1 MILKNDSSYP
11 TAELEQ
17 LIKFAASVNTTQ
29 PIELDRIF
37 VHVKH
42 TRGKFSGEAFDAQ
55 PPEEWTGVD
64 LWSNYGYDFADYY
77 VFLCIPHA
85 HKFPQ
90 SSLIR
95 GKPYGGELSSVY
107 VCQDWKECVAA
118 VAAHELHHVALWQRQ
133 LRHVTLQ
140 SDEARCERQ
149 AAYALHR
156 FRQANL
162 EMAQSPK
169 VETVAA

>member
-17 LIKFAASVNTTQ
+17 LIKFAASMNTTQ
-29 PIELDRIF
+29 PINLDRIY
-37 VHVKH
+37 VHVKN
-42 TRGKFSGEAFDAQ
+42 TSGKFSGQAWDAQ
-55 PPEEWTGVD
+55 PPEEWCGVELHPD
-64 LWSNYGYDFADYY
+64 LAADYY
-77 VFLCIPHA
+77 VFLRIPRA

-95 GKPYGGELSSVY
+95 GKPYGGRLSSVY

-118 VAAHELHHVALWQRQ
+118 LAAHELHHVAIWQQHTGRF
-133 LRHVTLQ
+133 VVP

-149 AAYALHR
+149 AAHALHR
-156 FRQANL
+156 FRQTNL
-162 EMAQSPK
+162 
-169 VETVAA
+169 ETVAA